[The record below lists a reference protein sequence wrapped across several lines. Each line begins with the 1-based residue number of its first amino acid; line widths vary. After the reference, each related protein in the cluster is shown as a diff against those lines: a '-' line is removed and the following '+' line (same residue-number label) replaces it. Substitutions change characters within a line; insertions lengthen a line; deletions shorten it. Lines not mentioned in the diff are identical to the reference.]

1 MHSKPLSSDQALDD
15 YFFDLLEESND
26 AAVSTEVQDSA
37 LHIDRPDIEQV
48 EVATPAILP
57 KMKSVQANKQLETEY
72 VEPTKLQ
79 DIERLLSRVDE
90 IDIGDIQQ
98 NVEPIANQP
107 QIKQEQPQIVAE
119 ELTSIKELN
128 EPEIAQVEVVVE
140 TPIET
145 PTVET
150 ELAPSASLI
159 PPEQWTH
166 HGTEQAFQALFF
178 EVNGVMFAVALTELG
193 GIHQLAELNRLLGR
207 PSWYLGLQS
216 SRDQK
221 LDVVDTARWVMP
233 EKLVDDEHRENY
245 RYIVMLGESHW
256 GLASDKLH
264 GTKVLDVDD
273 IRWREK
279 AGKRPWLAGM
289 VKDKMCA
296 LIHVNALIAMLN
308 NGLDVNSIE

>member
-15 YFFDLLEESND
+15 YFFDLLEESNEV
-26 AAVSTEVQDSA
+26 AVSAEIQDPVLDVDKPS
-37 LHIDRPDIEQV
+37 IENV
-48 EVATPAILP
+48 EVAP
-57 KMKSVQANKQLETEY
+57 KLLQPKLNEFKPQPKVAVDY
-72 VEPTKLQ
+72 AEPSNRQ
-79 DIERLLSRVDE
+79 DIERLLSKVDE
-90 IDIGDIQQ
+90 NYVDDIQE
-98 NVEPIANQP
+98 NVVQTANP
-107 QIKQEQPQIVAE
+107 QQIVSE
-119 ELTSIKELN
+119 TEQVIPEQLTSIKEV
-128 EPEIAQVEVVVE
+128 EPTCAENIAED
-140 TPIET
+140 
-145 PTVET
+145 TVET
-150 ELAPSASLI
+150 EVTETATIAEDAVLI

-166 HGTEQAFQALFF
+166 HGMEQAFQALFF
-178 EVNGVMFAVALTELG
+178 EVNGVTFAVALTELG
-193 GIHQLAELNRLLGR
+193 GIHQLGDLNRLLGR

-216 SRDQK
+216 TREQK

-233 EKLVDDEHRENY
+233 KKLVGDEYRDNY
-245 RYIVMLGESHW
+245 RYIVMLGDSQW

-264 GTKVLDVDD
+264 GTKVLNGND

>member
-26 AAVSTEVQDSA
+26 AAVSTEVQDAA
-37 LHIDRPDIEQV
+37 LHIEKPDIEQIEIAAPV
-48 EVATPAILP
+48 IQP
-57 KMKSVQANKQLETEY
+57 KMQSVEPSKQVETDY
-72 VEPTKLQ
+72 VEPSKLQ
-79 DIERLLSRVDE
+79 DIERLLSRVNE
-90 IDIGDIQQ
+90 IDIDDIQQ
-98 NVEPIANQP
+98 NVELTANQP
-107 QIKQEQPQIVAE
+107 QIEQEQPRIVVE
-119 ELTSIKELN
+119 ELTSIEVLN
-128 EPEIAQVEVVVE
+128 EPEITQVEVVVE
-140 TPIET
+140 IPTEV

-150 ELAPSASLI
+150 ELAPAASLI

-216 SRDQK
+216 SREQK

-233 EKLVDDEHRENY
+233 EKLIDDEHRGNY
-245 RYIVMLGESHW
+245 RYIVMLGESQW

-264 GTKVLDVDD
+264 GTKILDVDD

-308 NGLDVNSIE
+308 NGFDVNSIE

>member
-1 MHSKPLSSDQALDD
+1 M
-15 YFFDLLEESND
+15 
-26 AAVSTEVQDSA
+26 
-37 LHIDRPDIEQV
+37 
-48 EVATPAILP
+48 
-57 KMKSVQANKQLETEY
+57 
-72 VEPTKLQ
+72 
-79 DIERLLSRVDE
+79 
-90 IDIGDIQQ
+90 
-98 NVEPIANQP
+98 
-107 QIKQEQPQIVAE
+107 
-119 ELTSIKELN
+119 
-128 EPEIAQVEVVVE
+128 VE

-145 PTVET
+145 PTVEA

-159 PPEQWTH
+159 LPEQWTH

-233 EKLVDDEHRENY
+233 QKLVDDEHRENY